1 MNETSSK
8 DLSSLSDGALL
19 ASFEEGGAAE
29 RGDVAGELMRRYLQ
43 QLYTHVRAI
52 VPVEEAQDVIHEVFV
67 DFFLRAPSLS
77 KKLQDGEAFR
87 SYLFH
92 TARQK
97 ALYRSKQLSADRN
110 ELANSDHLAWLA
122 QEQKVVEKEFGK
134 AEWYLEASDQL
145 EEILKFLPPPEIV
158 VIKLITAGYT
168 PIEISS
174 ILGITT
180 QAVYKRMSRAKERL
194 RTLSSA

>member
-8 DLSSLSDGALL
+8 DLSSLSDGTLL

-29 RGDVAGELMRRYLQ
+29 RGDVASELMRRYLQ

-67 DFFLRAPSLS
+67 DLFLKLPSLS
-77 KKLQDGEAFR
+77 KKLPDGEAFR

-92 TARQK
+92 IARQK
-97 ALYRSKQLSADRN
+97 ALYRSKQLPADRN

-122 QEQKVVEKEFGK
+122 QEQKDVEKEFVK
-134 AEWYLEASDQL
+134 AEQYLESSEQL
-145 EEILKFLPPPEIV
+145 QEILKDLPPDEFV
-158 VIKLITAGYT
+158 VIKFITEGYT
-168 PIEISS
+168 PKEIASK
-174 ILGITT
+174 LDITPMKVYHLMS
-180 QAVYKRMSRAKERL
+180 QAKKRL
-194 RTLSSA
+194 QTLTSA